1 VAGEPLA
8 EAVGQELE
16 EFVVVLTRAP
26 PLPGGLGREHL
37 PDHLHVV
44 APLPN
49 SRFAIVLP
57 SPVGGYDC

>member
-1 VAGEPLA
+1 
-8 EAVGQELE
+8 LE